1 MHAASREAD
10 SEADIAATARALG
23 LSERDI
29 RAQQEALQK
38 SFRGQPR
45 HAASREA
52 DSESDIAATARTLGL
67 SERDLGEQQSA
78 YEVYGGALK
87 KSVNLR
93 MKERSSKYVKD
104 VGGNDNIKETPGEYF
119 YQRESEN
126 DPWVRIS
133 AAEYKERFKQG
144 GHLLDINLA
153 EKLYN
158 KIPGP
163 KSEKRLAALRDILN
177 EGGTN
182 LRSKTKDGNK
192 VTDRVPEIH
201 FNKFFDGTW
210 SETELR
216 DKWTRGHSAKLAQY
230 RHFLAKTE
238 GDDRLGAAFRKRF
251 EAFVSLLE
259 SIDKYGSPST
269 RTPARDSGLRLDGE
283 PDRRTRIG
291 RDLEAK
297 ATQGDSSQPVEAP
310 TSSPPP
316 ARITGLRLDGAPDMR
331 TKIGRESSGMRGDGT
346 GMHHHHQAQ
355 EQQHQHQQQQQMMM
369 QMMMQQQQQ
378 HMPQHHMQHMQQFH
392 HQQLFHQHTGSV
404 GDMGGMSSMGG
415 TPDLSTRHTGPRAA
429 DGSLDMRFAA
439 NRGHDKWLD

>member
-1 MHAASREAD
+1 MS
-10 SEADIAATARALG
+10 G
-23 LSERDI
+23 
-29 RAQQEALQK
+29 
-38 SFRGQPR
+38 
-45 HAASREA
+45 
-52 DSESDIAATARTLGL
+52 
-67 SERDLGEQQSA
+67 
-78 YEVYGGALK
+78 
-87 KSVNLR
+87 
-93 MKERSSKYVKD
+93 RSSQHVKN
-104 VGGNDNIKETPGEYF
+104 VGGNDNIKETPGGHF

-126 DPWVRIS
+126 DPWVRIG
-133 AAEYKERFKQG
+133 AAEYKEQFKQG
-144 GHLLDINLA
+144 GHLLDIGIA
-153 EKLYN
+153 TKLFN

-163 KSEKRLAALRDILN
+163 RLGDKRLAALRDILN

-182 LRSKTKDGNK
+182 LRSKTKDGNLR
-192 VTDRVPEIH
+192 TDKVPEIH
-201 FNKFFDGTW
+201 FNQFLDGEM
-210 SETELR
+210 SETKLR
-216 DKWTRGHSAKLAQY
+216 DEWTRGHSAKLAQY
-230 RHFLAKTE
+230 RQFLAKTE
-238 GDDRLGAAFRKRF
+238 GDDRLGAPYRKQV

-291 RDLEAK
+291 RDLEEKGTQRESTRTPARDSGLRLDGEPDRRTRIGRDLEAK
-297 ATQGDSSQPVEAP
+297 ATQREPSQPVEAP

-331 TKIGRESSGMRGDGT
+331 TKIGRELSS
-346 GMHHHHQAQ
+346 MHHHHHAQ
-355 EQQHQHQQQQQMMM
+355 EQQQQMMM

-378 HMPQHHMQHMQQFH
+378 HMPQQHMQPGW
-392 HQQLFHQHTGSV
+392 FHQPGMSGRV

>member
-1 MHAASREAD
+1 
-10 SEADIAATARALG
+10 
-23 LSERDI
+23 
-29 RAQQEALQK
+29 
-38 SFRGQPR
+38 
-45 HAASREA
+45 
-52 DSESDIAATARTLGL
+52 
-67 SERDLGEQQSA
+67 
-78 YEVYGGALK
+78 
-87 KSVNLR
+87 

-104 VGGNDNIKETPGEYF
+104 VGGNDNIKETPGGYF

-182 LRSKTKDGNK
+182 LRSKTSHGNQS
-192 VTDRVPEIH
+192 TDKVPEIH

-216 DKWTRGHSAKLAQY
+216 DEWTRGHSAKLAQY

-291 RDLEAK
+291 RDLEEKGTQRESTRTPARDSGLRLDGEPDRRTRIGRDLEAK
-297 ATQGDSSQPVEAP
+297 ATQGDPSQPVEAP
-310 TSSPPP
+310 TSSPPPARITGLRLDGAPDMRTKIGRELRIGRELEERSSPPP